1 MADKFPTYPLNGEA
15 DPHILAATHLHELN
29 ERQNNT
35 NNPNGGS
42 GRKKKHKGGNN
53 DPAGK
58 IKVNVPVPPGETVW
72 GHDSNA
78 AIRKTMSVSAQA
90 QSDSSQ
96 DKVDQICGS
105 ELVTGGGLK
114 RKKKSKK
121 NKRKSK
127 RKGKTKRKTK
137 RKRKSKRK
145 SKRKIKRK

>member
-1 MADKFPTYPLNGEA
+1 MVVPRYPLDGESDPNGIAQEQM
-15 DPHILAATHLHELN
+15 LN
-29 ERQNNT
+29 EAQNQNKI
-35 NNPNGGS
+35 NNPGGGS
-42 GRKKKHKGGNN
+42 RKKKHKGGNN
-53 DPAGK
+53 VPGK
-58 IKVNVPVPPGETVW
+58 VEVNVPVGGRDNW
-72 GHDSNA
+72 GNDP
-78 AIRKTMSVSAQA
+78 RKTIMGGTENLLAA

-96 DKVDQICGS
+96 DRPNQPC
-105 ELVTGGGLK
+105 TGGGLK